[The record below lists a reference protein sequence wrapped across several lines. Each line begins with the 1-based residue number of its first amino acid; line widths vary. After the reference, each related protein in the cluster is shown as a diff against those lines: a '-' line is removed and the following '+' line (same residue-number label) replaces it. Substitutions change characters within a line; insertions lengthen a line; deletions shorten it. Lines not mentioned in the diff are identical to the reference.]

1 MSEKYYGNYIGI
13 VISDPAQ
20 DPEKRNRAQVWVPSI
35 TNTLYKGWNDTQ
47 TDKNRNKLPEGMINR
62 LRNSL
67 PWAECASPLIGG
79 GAPFFSNSAT
89 GIYDSDPAA
98 TVVNDDQNLD
108 TEQEPIDPLPPIDLS
123 MPVDDAQ
130 LDNEI
135 PIDNQNLL
143 MDEEPADPL
152 AVSSNENVTVDGPI
166 FPDTPQNNAPGSGDT
181 LPPVEPPLPED
192 DSVMVPSTPTVADQT
207 GEPQAPAQTKPEGP
221 LVIQTQAQVA
231 TIRKGDLSTNLVQ
244 TLQNGLRGTGLAFRV
259 ASGGQPPSGPNRVGS
274 DRHNFGNAADGD
286 FIEISTGRTLNPN
299 TSLQD
304 RQIISNALSNLRAAG
319 IQGVG
324 WGVGYMG
331 EERFHLDV
339 VRDGVWGAEGKS
351 ANAASWVVDAVNSG
365 GQVSPTALASS
376 ETSTPSIPNDYADAN
391 SSVPYGGAG
400 TATGTFSTISH
411 LAKVWVFFY
420 GGDIQRP
427 VYFAQVTDP
436 SSISQVLQNDPNAI
450 NLS

>member
-47 TDKNRNKLPEGMINR
+47 NDKDRSNLSDGMIDR

-79 GAPFFSNSAT
+79 GTPFFSNSTT

-98 TVVNDDQNLD
+98 TVVNEDQNLN
-108 TEQEPIDPLPPIDLS
+108 TEEEPIDTLPPVEMDLS

-130 LDNEI
+130 LD
-135 PIDNQNLL
+135 
-143 MDEEPADPL
+143 ADIGP
-152 AVSSNENVTVDGPI
+152 TV
-166 FPDTPQNNAPGSGDT
+166 PDTPENNAPGSGEGMT
-181 LPPVEPPLPED
+181 PVEPDLPED
-192 DSVMVPSTPTVADQT
+192 DAVMVPSTPTVADQT

-221 LVIQTQAQVA
+221 LVIQTQARVA
-231 TIRKGDLSTNLVQ
+231 TTRKGDLSTKLVQ
-244 TLQNGLRGTGLAFRV
+244 TLQNGLRGTGLSFKV
-259 ASGGQPPSGPNRVGS
+259 TSGGQPPSGPNRIGS
-274 DRHNFGNAADGD
+274 VRHNFGNAADGD
-286 FIEISTGRTLNPN
+286 FVDISTGRTLNPN
-299 TSLQD
+299 TNLQD
-304 RQIISNALSNLRAAG
+304 RQRISNALGKLRSAG

-324 WGVGYMG
+324 WGVNYMG

-339 VRDGVWGAEGKS
+339 VSPGIWGAGGKS

-376 ETSTPSIPNDYADAN
+376 ETSTPSVPNDYADAN

-400 TATGTFSTISH
+400 TATGTFSTINY

-427 VYFAQVTDP
+427 VYFAQVTNP
-436 SSISQVLQNDPNAI
+436 SSINQVLQNDPNAI
-450 NLS
+450 NTA